1 MAVRCE
7 ICGQS
12 GCGCMADPRAVE
24 LVMALRLVRNRR
36 QASRR
41 RVWLGAMSMFA
52 CAMLGLAL
60 SATSEPMMQ
69 AFGGLLFTFGV
80 LSGALVT
87 MVGAITGLQAS
98 RELRQLRSRQALPAA
113 RLLS

>member
-52 CAMLGLAL
+52 CAMLGVAL
-60 SATSEPMMQ
+60 STTSEPMLE
-69 AFGGLLFTFGV
+69 AIGGILFTFGV